1 MAEMFELKIIEPDG
15 MFYEGQAS
23 FLEFASVMGEMG
35 VYANHIPLTTIL
47 TPGVV
52 KIHND
57 GQVKKA
63 AVMGG
68 FIEIQNTFVQGY
80 FLLVKVFRAVA
91 AHIGSGFA
99 IVLENPLCDAP
110 KANNSRQIKEK
121 HGVAVLQPMGEG
133 AVKVA
138 VHDPAFLL
146 QLRIQFFIEFFPG
159 NVLPSLL
166 PPELIQMYN
175 IHSQFLS
182 QGAGQGG
189 LSAAGAANH
198 QNPFQIKPPS

>member
-68 FIEIQNTFVQGY
+68 FIEILKDRITVMAENAEWPDEIDVE
-80 FLLVKVFRAVA
+80 RAKA
-91 AHIGSGFA
+91 AKKRA
-99 IVLENPLCDAP
+99 EERLQKKDAGLDTARAEAAL
-110 KANNSRQIKEK
+110 KRAM
-121 HGVAVLQPMGEG
+121 A
-133 AVKVA
+133 
-138 VHDPAFLL
+138 
-146 QLRIQFFIEFFPG
+146 RI
-159 NVLPSLL
+159 
-166 PPELIQMYN
+166 
-175 IHSQFLS
+175 
-182 QGAGQGG
+182 
-189 LSAAGAANH
+189 GAAR
-198 QNPFQIKPPS
+198 

>member
-68 FIEIQNTFVQGY
+68 FIEIQKDRITVMAENAEWPDEIDVE
-80 FLLVKVFRAVA
+80 RARA
-91 AHIGSGFA
+91 AKKRA
-99 IVLENPLCDAP
+99 EERLQKKDAGLDTARAEAAL
-110 KANNSRQIKEK
+110 KRAM
-121 HGVAVLQPMGEG
+121 A
-133 AVKVA
+133 
-138 VHDPAFLL
+138 
-146 QLRIQFFIEFFPG
+146 RI
-159 NVLPSLL
+159 
-166 PPELIQMYN
+166 
-175 IHSQFLS
+175 
-182 QGAGQGG
+182 
-189 LSAAGAANH
+189 SAAR
-198 QNPFQIKPPS
+198 